1 MCEAARAASR
11 CRNRW
16 LAAKYWSLA
25 ARRGKKKAL
34 VAISHR
40 MLRNIYSMLLNM
52 EPFKEM
58 QIS

>member
-1 MCEAARAASR
+1 MLEGAWAVSR

-40 MLRNIYSMLLNM
+40 NASNYLLHAYKQGA
-52 EPFKEM
+52 F
-58 QIS
+58 